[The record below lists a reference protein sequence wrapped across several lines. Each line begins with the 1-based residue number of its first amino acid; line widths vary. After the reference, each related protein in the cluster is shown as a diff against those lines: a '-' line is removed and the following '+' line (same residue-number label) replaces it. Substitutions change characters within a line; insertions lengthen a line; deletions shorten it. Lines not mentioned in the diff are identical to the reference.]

1 MASHLTPI
9 ILETIEQTGEV
20 SSGLIRKGLA
30 IGFVPT
36 MGYLHEGHL
45 SLVRAAKKDCDV
57 VFVSIFVNPTQFAPT
72 EDLATYPR
80 DLDRDLKLLGSEG
93 VDYVFFP
100 SNDMMYPNGY
110 KTYITVEDISGI
122 LCGKSRPTHF
132 RGVATVVAK
141 LMNIVNPHRMYMGEK
156 DFQQIV
162 VLETMIRDLNFSTR
176 IVRCPIVREQDGL
189 AMSSRNK
196 YLDADQR
203 KRALC
208 LSESLR
214 MAKLAYDEGEDD
226 VQVLRERMRR
236 HIESKG
242 GEIDYIEMVD
252 SNTLEPVAK
261 ISDGDR
267 LLVAVKIGSTRLIDN
282 IQI

>member
-1 MASHLTPI
+1 MSLTVI
-9 ILETIEQTGEV
+9 ETIEETRERSNKLVREG
-20 SSGLIRKGLA
+20 KT

-45 SLVRAAKKDCDV
+45 SLVRAAKESCDV
-57 VFVSIFVNPTQFAPT
+57 VFVSIFVNPTQFAPG
-72 EDLATYPR
+72 EDLDKYPR
-80 DLDRDLKLLGSEG
+80 DLDHDLELLRNEG

-100 SNDMMYPNGY
+100 SNESMYPAGY
-110 KTYITVEDISGI
+110 KTFIAVDDISGI

-141 LMNIVNPHRMYMGEK
+141 LMNIVNPDFMYMGEK

-176 IVRCPIVREQDGL
+176 IVRCPIVREPDGL

-196 YLDADQR
+196 YLDPDQR

-208 LSESLR
+208 LSESLD
-214 MAKLAYDEGEDD
+214 MAKKAFMGGINESPELRSKMED
-226 VQVLRERMRR
+226 
-236 HIESKG
+236 HIEKNG
-242 GEIDYIEMVD
+242 GVIDYIEMVD
-252 SNTLEPVAK
+252 SQTLQSVDRVRP
-261 ISDGDR
+261 GDR
-267 LLVAVKIGSTRLIDN
+267 ILIAVKMGATRLIDN
-282 IQI
+282 IRL

>member
-1 MASHLTPI
+1 MASHLTPVV
-9 ILETIEQTGEV
+9 LETIEQTREK
-20 SSGLIRKGLA
+20 SIGLIREGLS

-45 SLVRAAKKDCDV
+45 SLVRAAKRDCSKI
-57 VFVSIFVNPTQFAPT
+57 FVSIFVNPTQFGPN

-100 SNDMMYPNGY
+100 DNESMYPGGY
-110 KTYITVEDISGI
+110 KTFITVEDISGI

-141 LMNIVNPHRMYMGEK
+141 LMNIVSPHRMYMGEK

-176 IVRCPIVREQDGL
+176 IVRCPIVREEDGL

-196 YLDADQR
+196 YLDPDQR

-208 LSESLR
+208 LYESMR
-214 MAKLAYDEGEDD
+214 MAKREFAGGENDAER
-226 VQVLRERMRR
+226 LRGVMRE
-236 HIESKG
+236 HIESNG

-252 SNTLEPVAK
+252 SKTLEPVANVA
-261 ISDGDR
+261 SGNR
-267 LLVAVKIGSTRLIDN
+267 VLLAVRMGSTRLIDN
-282 IQI
+282 MQF

>member
-9 ILETIEQTGEV
+9 ILDTVELVREL
-20 SSGLIRKGLA
+20 SDNLIRKDRT

-57 VFVSIFVNPTQFAPT
+57 VIVSIFVNPTQFGPT
-72 EDLATYPR
+72 EDLETYPSDLGR
-80 DLDRDLKLLGSEG
+80 DQRLLGDEG
-93 VDYVFFP
+93 VKYVFLP
-100 SNDMMYPNGY
+100 SNDMMYPEGY
-110 KTYITVEDISGI
+110 KTYISVEDITGI

-141 LMNIVNPHRMYMGEK
+141 LMNIVRPHRMYMGEK

-162 VLETMIRDLNFSTR
+162 VLETMVRDLNFSTR
-176 IVRCPIVREQDGL
+176 IVRCPIVREEDGL

-196 YLDADQR
+196 YLDPDQR

-208 LSESLR
+208 LHESMR
-214 MAKLAYDEGEDD
+214 MAKRMFAVGEDD
-226 VQVLRERMRR
+226 VLKLRSEMRK
-236 HIESKG
+236 HIESSG

-252 SNTLEPVAK
+252 SKTLEPVANVA
-261 ISDGDR
+261 SGNR
-267 LLVAVKIGSTRLIDN
+267 VLLAVRMGSTRLIDN
-282 IQI
+282 MQF